1 MSKRLLVIGA
11 DAAGMSAAMQ
21 ARRLAPEL
29 EIVAIERGRWTSYS
43 ACGIPYLAGGSVN
56 SVDDLV
62 AKSPE
67 ELRAHRIDVRTGHE
81 VVGLDL
87 AGRKAD
93 VHNIT
98 HGRSFQLGFDMRLL
112 ATGARPVRPALDGID
127 SPHVHGLQTLDDA
140 TRLVEDAK
148 RRRPTTV
155 AVIGGGYI
163 GLELAEVFRS
173 RRATVT
179 VLEKGPEVMP
189 GLDPDV
195 GARIARAMRGMG
207 IEVRTSAEVTA
218 VTETA
223 VVTSAGEVPAELV
236 ILGTGVQP
244 NSELGADAGLST
256 GIRGGY
262 VVDRRQ
268 RTSADGVWAAG
279 DCCQSFHQ
287 VSKKP
292 VYQPLGTVANKQGR
306 VAGVNIGGRY
316 AAFPG
321 VLGTAVTRVCDLEVG
336 RTGLSQEAAA
346 AAGFETE
353 IATIESTTGSKYLPG
368 SKATWV
374 KMMAERGTGRILGVH
389 SFGGPGSAKR
399 VDVVAAA
406 IAGELTVL
414 DLVGLD
420 LAYAPPFSPVWDP
433 LQVAARVL
441 LSKL

>member
-1 MSKRLLVIGA
+1 MGTRLLVIGA

-56 SVDDLV
+56 SVEDLV
-62 AKSPE
+62 ARSPE
-67 ELRAHRIDVRTGHE
+67 ELRAQRIDVRTGHE
-81 VVGLDL
+81 VVGIDL
-87 AGRKAD
+87 AARRAE
-93 VHNIT
+93 VHNLT
-98 HGRSFQLGFDMRLL
+98 HGRSFHLGFDMLML
-112 ATGARPVRPALDGID
+112 ATGARPSRPPIEGID

-140 TRLVEDAK
+140 TRLVEDSK
-148 RRRPTTV
+148 RRRPATV
-155 AVIGGGYI
+155 VVIGSGYI
-163 GLELAEVFRS
+163 GLEMAEAFRT
-173 RRATVT
+173 RRAAVT
-179 VLEKGPEVMP
+179 VLERGPEVMP

-195 GARIARAMRGMG
+195 GARVARAMRGMG
-207 IEVRTSAEVTA
+207 IEVRTGVEATA

-223 VVTSAGEVPAELV
+223 VVTTTGDIPAELV
-236 ILGTGVQP
+236 ILGTGLQP
-244 NSELGADAGLST
+244 NSELGTDAGLDT
-256 GIRGGY
+256 GVRGAY

-279 DCCQSFHQ
+279 DCCQSFHR
-287 VSKKP
+287 VSLGP

-316 AAFPG
+316 ASFPG

-336 RTGLSQEAAA
+336 RTGLSEAAA
-346 AAGFETE
+346 ATAGFETE
-353 IATIESTTGSKYLPG
+353 ITTIESTTASKYVPAA
-368 SKATWV
+368 KATWV
-374 KMMAERGTGRILGVH
+374 KMMAERGTGRLLGVH

-399 VDVVAAA
+399 VDVAAAA
-406 IAGELTVL
+406 IAGELTVS